1 MAALPLVEMRNI
13 YKTFGGIHAVED
25 VSIWLESGE
34 VMGTVGQN
42 GAGKSTLIKILSGA
56 YQMDSGEIHVGGE
69 KATIN
74 NPRDAKNYGIETL
87 YQHLALHDNLDSAAN
102 VFMGRELIT
111 RYGTLDNAAMERA
124 SAAVINRAPASCEH
138 VASFLYRWR

>member
-25 VSIWLESGE
+25 VSISLESGD
-34 VMGTVGQN
+34 VMGIVGHN

-74 NPRDAKNYGIETL
+74 NPRSGTAVT
-87 YQHLALHDNLDSAAN
+87 SATEY
-102 VFMGRELIT
+102 VRLM
-111 RYGTLDNAAMERA
+111 
-124 SAAVINRAPASCEH
+124 V
-138 VASFLYRWR
+138 